1 MANAEAVEAAKSS
14 SRLYNFLLSAIATF
28 TDIPNM
34 HLYLTVYSSFIGPQD
49 GVKWMMELKIKSS
62 RTRAL
67 MNKKNM
73 KNEFDIIGTIP
84 IIVIDI
90 VHLS

>member
-1 MANAEAVEAAKSS
+1 
-14 SRLYNFLLSAIATF
+14 
-28 TDIPNM
+28 
-34 HLYLTVYSSFIGPQD
+34 
-49 GVKWMMELKIKSS
+49 MMELKIKSS